1 MARRIKIM
9 IICDGM
15 EKQRDEYLEWCG
27 VLDEHLSKKAK
38 CFTEEK
44 RIETPYAIIDFV
56 YSKPLY
62 TSGYKVIFNV
72 LDNKDSEDQNEK
84 ILRLAIGEESV

>member
-9 IICDGM
+9 IICNGI
-15 EKQRDEYLEWCG
+15 EKQRDEFLEWCG
-27 VLDEHLSKKAK
+27 VLEEHLSKKVK
-38 CFTEEK
+38 CFIEER
-44 RIETPYAIIDFV
+44 RIETPYAIIDFM

-62 TSGYKVIFNV
+62 TSGYKFIFNASDDIY
-72 LDNKDSEDQNEK
+72 LEEKDEK